1 MDGYMVESRY
11 LGIDK
16 KYESS
21 VYNTLFQLFESKF
34 ACDKIVISFLL
45 TGVPIKLPITVNG
58 SLLFEEI
65 LWNQITVHMACK

>member
-16 KYESS
+16 KNESS

-65 LWNQITVHMACK
+65 LLNRITVYYGL